1 MKLSVII
8 PLFNEINTI
17 DAIIDKVNSV
27 PIEKEIIIVDDC
39 STDGSR
45 EFIQNLNTE
54 NIIIACHEKNMGKG
68 FAIRTGLKYVTGEI
82 IIIQDADLEYDPND
96 YPKLIEPIINKKT
109 KVVFG
114 NRYHSG
120 NDMFLSKFKLAVLL
134 LTKMANL
141 LYSIN
146 INDEATCYKVF
157 HKEVFEHVKLNCK
170 RFEFCPEV
178 IAKVSK
184 AGFGITEIPI
194 NYHARSIS
202 DGKKIKFKD
211 AIEAFYTLIKYRFI
225 N

>member
-45 EFIQNLNTE
+45 EFIQNLNAE

-96 YPKLIEPIINKKT
+96 YPALIKPIIN
-109 KVVFG
+109 
-114 NRYHSG
+114 S
-120 NDMFLSKFKLAVLL
+120 
-134 LTKMANL
+134 
-141 LYSIN
+141 
-146 INDEATCYKVF
+146 
-157 HKEVFEHVKLNCK
+157 
-170 RFEFCPEV
+170 
-178 IAKVSK
+178 
-184 AGFGITEIPI
+184 
-194 NYHARSIS
+194 
-202 DGKKIKFKD
+202 
-211 AIEAFYTLIKYRFI
+211 FI
-225 N
+225 CAE

>member
-8 PLFNEINTI
+8 PLYNEVNTI
-17 DAIIDKVNSV
+17 GILIQKVNSV
-27 PIEKEIIIVDDC
+27 PISKEIIIVDDC

-45 EFIQNLNTE
+45 EFIQNLNAE
-54 NIIIACHEKNMGKG
+54 NIIIACHEKNIGKG

-96 YPKLIEPIINKKT
+96 YPALIKPIINEET

-114 NRYHSG
+114 NRYHPG
-120 NDMFLSKFKLAVLL
+120 NNMYLSKFKIAVLL
-134 LTKMANL
+134 LTKLANW
-141 LYSIN
+141 LYGIN
-146 INDEATCYKVF
+146 ITDEATCYKVF
-157 HKEVFEHVKLNCK
+157 HKEIFESISLNCK

-184 AGFGITEIPI
+184 AGFSITEIPI
-194 NYHARSIS
+194 NYNARSID
-202 DGKKIKFKD
+202 DGKKIRFKD
-211 AIEAFYTLIKYRFI
+211 GIEAFYILLKYRFI

>member
-1 MKLSVII
+1 MILSVII

-17 DAIIDKVNSV
+17 GTLIEKVQSV
-27 PIEKEIIIVDDC
+27 PIEKEIIIVDDY

-45 EFIQNLNTE
+45 EYIQNLESDNT
-54 NIIIACHEKNMGKG
+54 IKAYHKKNMGKG
-68 FAIRTGLKYVTGEI
+68 FAIRTGLKNITGDI

-96 YPKLIEPIINKKT
+96 YVKLIEPIIKGET

-120 NDMFLSKFKLAVLL
+120 NDMYFSRFKVAVLFLTKLA
-134 LTKMANL
+134 NW
-141 LYSIN
+141 LYGTN
-146 INDEATCYKVF
+146 ISDEATCYKVF
-157 HKEVFEHVKLNCK
+157 HKEVFGRINLNCK

-178 IAKVSK
+178 VAKVSK
-184 AGFGITEIPI
+184 IGFSITEIPI
-194 NYHARSIS
+194 SYNPRTID

-211 AIEAFYTLIKYRFI
+211 AIEAVYTLLKYRFV

>member
-1 MKLSVII
+1 LKLSVII
-8 PLFNEINTI
+8 PLFNEVNTI
-17 DAIIDKVNSV
+17 GTLLQKVNLV
-27 PIEKEIIIVDDC
+27 PIEKEIIIVDDF

-45 EFIQNLNTE
+45 EFVQNLNVE
-54 NIIIACHEKNMGKG
+54 NIIVACHEKNMGKG

-96 YPKLIEPIINKKT
+96 YPALIKPIINEET

-120 NDMFLSKFKLAVLL
+120 NDMFFSKFKLAVLM
-134 LTKMANL
+134 LTKITNL
-141 LYSIN
+141 LYGTKIK
-146 INDEATCYKVF
+146 DEATCYKVF

-184 AGFGITEIPI
+184 AGFKITEIPI

-211 AIEAFYTLIKYRFI
+211 AIEAFYTLIKYRFVD
-225 N
+225 